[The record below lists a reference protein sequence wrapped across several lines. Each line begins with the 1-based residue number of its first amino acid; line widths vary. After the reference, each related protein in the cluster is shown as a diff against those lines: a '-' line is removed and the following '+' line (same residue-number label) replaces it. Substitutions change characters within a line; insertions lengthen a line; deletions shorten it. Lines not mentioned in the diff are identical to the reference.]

1 MNFMCNNCH
10 GQIRQGE
17 KFCRWCG
24 TPININVQQNNRV
37 QVFANNF
44 DIMYSFPDG
53 KLVETFICKEML
65 KAGITQNNKLIPQDV
80 LRRKTILNLI
90 FVFLLFIY
98 CSLIFFHF
106 PIITYIVGLIILFIY
121 FLCIRKFNLM
131 KYLVKQ
137 VKARPS
143 EKITAIVMYTKNILV
158 KDSSKNIL
166 VLGTL
171 IAILLPI
178 IIFWNPRIMYEKVDD
193 GYAVRF
199 YTFGVSNFTSVTI
212 PSEYKNEKVV
222 SLRGNTFS
230 NMYLLQEVNL
240 PDTLKEIRGQAFKN
254 DIFLENV
261 KLPNN
266 LEYLGGGAFY
276 NCQSL
281 KEIYIPD
288 TVTYLGGEAFYQCSS
303 LTNVKLSNNI
313 SEIRGNTF
321 EECNSLISIEIPD
334 SVTRIGGHAFYNCY
348 SLKDVKINSTSQLKE
363 IGSSA
368 FRLCSRLYTITL
380 PKNVYVNY
388 RAFKESPTTIKYYGV
403 NYGG

>member
-1 MNFMCNNCH
+1 MNFVCKSCH
-10 GQIRQGE
+10 GQIGQGE

-24 TPININVQQNNRV
+24 TPTNTQQNSSFEVNM
-37 QVFANNF
+37 NNF
-44 DIMYSFPDG
+44 DSIYSLPE
-53 KLVETFICKEML
+53 KQLVETFIDKEML
-65 KAGITQNNKLIPQDV
+65 KVGIDKNSKLIPQEV
-80 LRRKTILNLI
+80 LKRKIILKLI
-90 FVFLLFIY
+90 FIFLLFLY

-106 PIITYIVGLIILFIY
+106 PIITYIIGLIILVIY
-121 FLCIRKFNLM
+121 FLCIRKFDIK

-137 VKARPS
+137 LKARPR
-143 EKITAIVMYTKNILV
+143 EKITSIVMYTKNTLV
-158 KDSSKNIL
+158 LDSSRTIIL
-166 VLGTL
+166 IGIIFAV
-171 IAILLPI
+171 LLPL
-178 IIFWNPRIMYEKVDD
+178 IIFWNPRIMYEKVED

-199 YTFGVSNFTSVTI
+199 YTFGVNNFTSVTI
-212 PSEYKNEKVV
+212 PSEYKNENVV
-222 SLRGNTFS
+222 SLRGNAFS
-230 NMYLLQEVNL
+230 NMYFLQEVNL
-240 PDTLKEIRGQAFKN
+240 PNTLKEIRGQAFKN

-288 TVTYLGGEAFYQCSS
+288 TVTYVGGEAFYQCSS
-303 LTNVKLSNNI
+303 LTNVRLSNNI

-388 RAFKESPTTIKYYGV
+388 RAFKESPTTINYYGI